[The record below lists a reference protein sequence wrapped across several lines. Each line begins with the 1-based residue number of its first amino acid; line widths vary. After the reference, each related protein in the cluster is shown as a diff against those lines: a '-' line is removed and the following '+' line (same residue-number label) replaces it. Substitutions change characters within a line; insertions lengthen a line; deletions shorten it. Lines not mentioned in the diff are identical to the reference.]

1 MCNTYCVLISRN
13 PVHLKLPEVRT
24 LIDEGRPDT
33 PALDSVMETSPVSTV
48 DKVREGNLPRADE
61 IRPFT
66 RREVGSALVT
76 RISKLI
82 SVYILQAAIS
92 S

>member
-1 MCNTYCVLISRN
+1 
-13 PVHLKLPEVRT
+13 VRT

-33 PALDSVMETSPVSTV
+33 PALNSVMETSPVGTV
-48 DKVREGNLPRADE
+48 DTVREGNLPCADE
-61 IRPFT
+61 IKPFT

-82 SVYILQAAIS
+82 PVCILRAAIS